1 MVPLLCDSYTSCS
14 HACTGV
20 CATRNK
26 RQYGSVYV
34 KGGQHHMR
42 MPTLQGYT
50 SQACLGRRA
59 HQKND
64 DCTRPMVA
72 VSQPNC
78 LDIGRIAMLM
88 FTRSM
93 LHSMNATK
101 HSPTIVKRRCHPER
115 CTASTT

>member
-1 MVPLLCDSYTSCS
+1 
-14 HACTGV
+14 
-20 CATRNK
+20 
-26 RQYGSVYV
+26 
-34 KGGQHHMR
+34 MR
-42 MPTLQGYT
+42 MHMVQGYT
-50 SQACLGRRA
+50 SQACLRRQP
-59 HQKND
+59 HQKNE

-115 CTASTT
+115 CTASTTYQAMRQGIQTPDGQCTHCCKASLTAGELRH